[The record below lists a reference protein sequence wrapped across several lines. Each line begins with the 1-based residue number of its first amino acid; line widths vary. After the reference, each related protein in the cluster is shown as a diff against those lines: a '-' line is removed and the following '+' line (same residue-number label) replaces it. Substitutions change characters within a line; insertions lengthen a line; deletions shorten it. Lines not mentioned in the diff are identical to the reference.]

1 MCGSEMVTKYPTNG
15 LESHWNLL
23 EGWIRS
29 GSSGKSSEGFEFRQA
44 GWIYPP
50 PCASG
55 AGAIMR
61 QQARADSSAFPRQD
75 LQSLTFLY
83 PHLWGGGD
91 DDGVEVPRSSSV
103 IHPRERGAAWH
114 VALAEMLSWLTVPFS
129 ATVASSTEVLLC
141 CCAWAKWSP
150 SLQQPLCRFPHVPLN
165 TRERPRIYFNHS
177 WRSCE
182 RNAGFTTWCRVKPA
196 RSIMLQRNLFIS
208 AAHWLNFP
216 SLFYLACL
224 QKFATPKHGNK
235 GLPSVSFYGNTL
247 FPLQTSSPLAL

>member
-91 DDGVEVPRSSSV
+91 DDGVEVPQSSSV

-114 VALAEMLSWLTVPFS
+114 VALRCS
-129 ATVASSTEVLLC
+129 ADSQCRLAQR
-141 CCAWAKWSP
+141 
-150 SLQQPLCRFPHVPLN
+150 SL
-165 TRERPRIYFNHS
+165 RPQKCS
-177 WRSCE
+177 
-182 RNAGFTTWCRVKPA
+182 
-196 RSIMLQRNLFIS
+196 S
-208 AAHWLNFP
+208 AAALEQSGAP
-216 SLFYLACL
+216 PC
-224 QKFATPKHGNK
+224 
-235 GLPSVSFYGNTL
+235 
-247 FPLQTSSPLAL
+247 SSHCVAFLMFH